1 VCGEIESG
9 ISDALSLD
17 ILSEKNFRKL
27 SGSRDKELEGN
38 EGDALVRFRR
48 ESKDDRSFRGLEAEL
63 DIRLLK

>member
-1 VCGEIESG
+1 MCGEIESG

-27 SGSRDKELEGN
+27 SGSRDKVLEGN

-48 ESKDDRSFRGLEAEL
+48 EFKDDHSFRGLEAEL